1 MYNNLLEDGTVK
13 EKIYE
18 MRGVDLNLAAAW
30 DLRDYNHVK
39 KQFQEMQIASDYD
52 DEEEVHR
59 LSIAYEEKIIRKYN
73 DQTLVDT
80 PDDPAPTDVSLMPDV
95 ITNQGMG
102 RLVSIIIGKT
112 QERFLHYATGQGTSV
127 ATIGD
132 FKLQDEKF
140 RISMAT
146 DGFRTA
152 AGTVAR
158 YGAVIIPSA
167 PSHTVSESGVVTTA
181 VGGTFLN
188 RTLYPAAQRVSHTIF
203 ENFFS
208 VSIALY
214 LSSV

>member
-1 MYNNLLEDGTVK
+1 MQAIPDDERAVIM
-13 EKIYE
+13 E
-18 MRGVDLNLAAAW
+18 DLNYAAAW
-30 DLRDYNHVK
+30 DLNDYTYVSRLFK
-39 KQFQEMQIASDYD
+39 EIQIANDYGED
-52 DEEEVHR
+52 DIVEN
-59 LSIAYEEKIIRKYN
+59 LSRGYERKITRKYEG
-73 DQTLVDT
+73 QYI
-80 PDDPAPTDVSLMPDV
+80 PDIKEDPAPTEVSFKKDV

-112 QERFLHYATGQGTSV
+112 NERFLHYASGDGTSV

-132 FKLQDEKF
+132 TKLQNEKF

-167 PSHTVSESGVVTTA
+167 PSHVVAESGVVTTA
-181 VGGTFLN
+181 MGGTFLN
-188 RTLYPAAQRVSHTIF
+188 RTLYPAAQRVTHTIF
-203 ENFFS
+203 QDFFS

>member
-1 MYNNLLEDGTVK
+1 MLF
-13 EKIYE
+13 
-18 MRGVDLNLAAAW
+18 RSVDPEERDVLMQDINYAAAW
-30 DLRDYNHVK
+30 EKCDYIFVRK
-39 KQFQEMQIASDYD
+39 LFAKIQIAEDIGD
-52 DEEEVHR
+52 VGKVRELTEK
-59 LSIAYEEKIIRKYN
+59 YETKLRRRYN
-73 DQTLVDT
+73 GQYVQDT
-80 PDDPAPTDVSLMPDV
+80 PSDPAPTDVAVKNDV

-112 QERFLHYATGQGTSV
+112 NDRFLHYASGAGTSV

-132 FKLQDEKF
+132 TKLQDEKF

-158 YGAVIIPSA
+158 YGAVFIPSA
-167 PSHTVSESGVVTTA
+167 PSHTVAESGVVTTA
-181 VGGTFLN
+181 TGGTFLN
-188 RTLYPAAQRVSHTIF
+188 RTVYPASQRVVHTIF

-208 VSIALY
+208 LSVALY